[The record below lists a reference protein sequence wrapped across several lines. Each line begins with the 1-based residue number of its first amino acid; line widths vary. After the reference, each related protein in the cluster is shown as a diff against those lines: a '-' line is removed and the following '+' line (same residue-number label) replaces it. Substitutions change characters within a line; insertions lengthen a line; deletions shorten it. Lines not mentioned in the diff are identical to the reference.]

1 MNGGQHKFQWGQ
13 TPNALNTF
21 CEIADAEKCRYFL
34 QQNVFATEKL
44 DGTNVAKD
52 ETGQM
57 YGRRCF
63 IDRNTKLYQ
72 KVSLEKV
79 KQADINN
86 LKINLCNEV
95 SVDQDKI
102 KKFLVYGELM
112 CNSKYDYNER
122 DIVGEWMVFGAMIDV
137 ATNCFDQVFEKLNKA
152 GFAVKPELDGEKIRI
167 FASTKFFA
175 LVTKCEMKTVN
186 VISSSDSISQ
196 IVSDNLEDMKRG
208 KPEN

>member
-63 IDRNTKLYQ
+63 L
-72 KVSLEKV
+72 
-79 KQADINN
+79 
-86 LKINLCNEV
+86 
-95 SVDQDKI
+95 
-102 KKFLVYGELM
+102 
-112 CNSKYDYNER
+112 
-122 DIVGEWMVFGAMIDV
+122 
-137 ATNCFDQVFEKLNKA
+137 
-152 GFAVKPELDGEKIRI
+152 
-167 FASTKFFA
+167 
-175 LVTKCEMKTVN
+175 
-186 VISSSDSISQ
+186 
-196 IVSDNLEDMKRG
+196 
-208 KPEN
+208 